1 MSQPITRTPR
11 YVDVLLEV
19 LDSRLRVLEPQSSAA
34 RLWLELQVP
43 RGQWL
48 GGGLLCTPAEAA
60 VLVPALEAAGFTVGP
75 GDAGDVTRWSGVNGQ
90 RRGVDEDRR

>member
-1 MSQPITRTPR
+1 
-11 YVDVLLEV
+11 VDVLLEV
-19 LDSRLRVLEPQSSAA
+19 HDSRLRVLDPQTPSA
-34 RLWLELQVP
+34 RLWLEVQVP
-43 RGQWL
+43 HARWL

-75 GDAGDVTRWSGVNGQ
+75 GDAGGVTRWSGVNGQ